1 MTVSKW
7 PAAFLCA
14 MSMAWPIL
22 AQEEPAPKEPPPAE
36 PETQVE
42 EKVPAP
48 PPAKKGIEDPPLHR
62 WGGWTVAVAAWK
74 PNLIGADEE
83 LALAEQNGT
92 PVPLLQGGGS
102 SVKETAEVI
111 YHLPNDTGSIAG
123 FYSAMSTDDS
133 VHYFTPGQFD
143 FLESRPYPVTLGAFD
158 DGTADGVASQAMR
171 RSREFRLEFQKRAFD
186 SKWARGRWGAGFR
199 NLSHARTVDITYY
212 AIVPNLPAIIPPAGT
227 VDDLLRLLPLP
238 DALGQTS
245 NYSGSGVGASF
256 DVEFP
261 VHRLV
266 SIVSGLSIGLYRGQ
280 ANSSYSSLSSYYAF
294 NYSPNVPLTKTQ
306 LFDLLTNPPVPPVP
320 DTDPPTPKIADVSQF
335 TVQTRLSSVST
346 SMFAQ
351 SYDIFVG
358 LQISVYKGLK
368 VFGTLRDVY
377 YANVGEYIVPTT
389 GFGSDRKPLNAG
401 YEGYELG
408 LSWRF

>member
-1 MTVSKW
+1 M
-7 PAAFLCA
+7 AL
-14 MSMAWPIL
+14 AWPIL

-36 PETQVE
+36 PETKVE
-42 EKVPAP
+42 EKTPAP
-48 PPAKKGIEDPPLHR
+48 PPEKKGIEDPPLHR
-62 WGGWTVAVAAWK
+62 WGGWTVAASAWK
-74 PNLIGADEE
+74 PTLIGADEE

-92 PVPLLQGGGS
+92 PVPLLQTGGS
-102 SVKETAEVI
+102 GIKETAEVI
-111 YHLPNDTGSIAG
+111 YHLPHDIGSIAG
-123 FYSAMSTDDS
+123 RYDAMSTDDA

-143 FLESRPYPVTLGAFD
+143 FLESRPYPLALGAFD

-186 SKWARGRWGAGFR
+186 TKWARATWGAGIR

-212 AIVPNLPAIIPPAGT
+212 AIVPNLPPIIPPAGSA
-227 VDDLLRLLPLP
+227 DNAIRLLPIP
-238 DALGQTS
+238 DQLAQTS
-245 NYSGSGVGASF
+245 NYSGSGLGASF

-266 SIVSGLSIGLYRGQ
+266 SIVSGISIGLYRGR
-280 ANSSYSSLSSYYAF
+280 SESTYSSLSSYYAF
-294 NYSPNVPLTKTQ
+294 DFAPDVPLTRDE
-306 LFDLLTNPPVPPVP
+306 LFAFLENPPLPPT
-320 DTDPPTPKIADVSQF
+320 TDPTVSNLTQ
-335 TVQTRLSSVST
+335 VILQARLSTLSN

-351 SYDIFVG
+351 SYDIFAG
-358 LQISVYKGLK
+358 LQVSVYKGLK
-368 VFGTLRDVY
+368 VFGTLREVY

-389 GFGSDRKPLNAG
+389 GFGIDRKPLNAG